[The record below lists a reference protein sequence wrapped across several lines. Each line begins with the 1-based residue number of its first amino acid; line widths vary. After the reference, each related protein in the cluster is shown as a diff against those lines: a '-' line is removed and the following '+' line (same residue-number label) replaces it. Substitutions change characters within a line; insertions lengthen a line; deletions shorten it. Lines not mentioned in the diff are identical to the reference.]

1 MSELN
6 PKVDAFLAR
15 ASQWQAEFTELRR
28 MVLSSGLR
36 EELKWGVPCYALGKS
51 NVVLMHGFKDYC
63 ALLFVK
69 GALLADPGGLLIQ
82 QTENVQSA
90 RQIRFTSLDQIVE
103 LEPAIRAYLA
113 AAISVEQAGLKVE
126 FKKTTEFA
134 VTPEFQQRLE
144 ASPELKAAFQA
155 LTPGRQRAHLLFFA
169 APKQAQ
175 TRQARIEKSLPQI
188 MAGKGLNE

>member
-69 GALLADPGGLLIQ
+69 GALLADPGGLLVQ

-103 LEPAIRAYLA
+103 LEPAIKAYLA
-113 AAISVEQAGLKVE
+113 AAIGVEQAGLKVE

-155 LTPGRQRAHLLFFA
+155 LTPGRQRAYLLFFA

>member
-15 ASQWQAEFTELRR
+15 ASQWQSEFTELRR
-28 MVLSSGLR
+28 MVLASGLT
-36 EELKWGVPCYALGKS
+36 EDLKWGVPCYALGKS

-69 GALLADPGGLLIQ
+69 GALLADPGGLLVQ

-155 LTPGRQRAHLLFFA
+155 LTPGRQRAYLLFFA
-169 APKQAQ
+169 APKQTQ

>member
-113 AAISVEQAGLKVE
+113 AAIGVEQAGLKVE

-155 LTPGRQRAHLLFFA
+155 LTPGRQRAYLLFFA